1 MDKYTKSRKC
11 LVIGIIFL
19 FLGIAIQPIT
29 SINIIQIEKIKSN
42 DKVNDSHSEEGCNCN
57 DVVTQDLARV
67 NRLLD
72 KIEVNIKN
80 ILLTYGYIPDIKYNC
95 NEILDILKSIG
106 RNGLICNLLKVI
118 FKTLELFSM
127 YFVEK
132 ANECYNSSNVLL
144 YKIYNSIFLVV
155 WLTGMV
161 PTHYTAALLDCSW
174 IDGEPYF
181 NLLFGPE
188 VLYERYILDT
198 IGDINITKPFL
209 FGVHQ
214 HRYFHRPSYVFY

>member
-106 RNGLICNLLKVI
+106 KNGLICNLLKVI

-132 ANECYNSSNVLL
+132 ANEYYNSSNVLL
-144 YKIYNSIFLVV
+144 YKIYNSIFLVI

-161 PTHYTAALLDCSW
+161 PTYYTAALLDCSW
-174 IDGEPYF
+174 IDVGPYF
-181 NLLFGPE
+181 NLLFGP
-188 VLYERYILDT
+188 
-198 IGDINITKPFL
+198 
-209 FGVHQ
+209 
-214 HRYFHRPSYVFY
+214 